1 MGAGVSPAAPSVVL
15 GHRGNWVSGAD
26 GGSVRRYGRRR
37 ENSPDLP
44 RCPHRVHGG
53 QARARSGPG
62 GWLTLGCA
70 FGVSSDGQGTAR
82 AKVSEALASQKV
94 VVVLK
99 HSYST
104 FYPVTSKC

>member
-44 RCPHRVHGG
+44 RRPHRVHGG
-53 QARARSGPG
+53 A
-62 GWLTLGCA
+62 
-70 FGVSSDGQGTAR
+70 GQGAVGAR
-82 AKVSEALASQKV
+82 GLADLRVRIWGVIRWQAQ
-94 VVVLK
+94 
-99 HSYST
+99 
-104 FYPVTSKC
+104 PEQR